1 MRNVGSGNPLVVQWL
16 GLSFHCRGHGFN
28 SILGRGSKI
37 LQATHGGTQKQK
49 DGCSIAWHPQ
59 PPSPID
65 SLSSDFLGTCKNSHH
80 VAPRPLAEEM
90 LGHHNLITSWTSF
103 AQLWKYYISN
113 YEFCMAHLQKKLFCW
128 CAEESQPHE
137 GRSKEASQAKFQIWR
152 VLGWDS
158 VLPLASVRVCVCVCS
173 VMPDSLQHHG
183 LWPTR
188 LFCPWN
194 SPGDN
199 TGVGCHFLLQGLF
212 PTQGLNPLLLHW
224 RVDSLPLSRLG
235 RTKTLVPQEN

>member
-158 VLPLASVRVCVCVCS
+158 VLPLASFRVCVCVCAQSCLTLCNTMDCGPPGSS
-173 VMPDSLQHHG
+173 VHGTLQAITLEWVAISYSRG
-183 LWPTR
+183 SSQPRDWT
-188 LFCPWN
+188 
-194 SPGDN
+194 
-199 TGVGCHFLLQGLF
+199 HFSCIG
-212 PTQGLNPLLLHW
+212 G
-224 RVDSLPLSRLG
+224 
-235 RTKTLVPQEN
+235 